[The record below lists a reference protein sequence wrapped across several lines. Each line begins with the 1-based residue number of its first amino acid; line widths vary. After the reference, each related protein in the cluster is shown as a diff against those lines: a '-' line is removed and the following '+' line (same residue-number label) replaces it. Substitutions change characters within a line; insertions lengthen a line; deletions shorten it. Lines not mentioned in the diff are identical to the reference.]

1 MIVAIDGPAGA
12 GKSTVAKALAQKLG
26 FTYIN
31 TGAMYRAIGWKVLQQ
46 KIALEDT
53 EKISKIA
60 NESLIELVGDTVWMD
75 GEEITAQIRTA
86 EISSAASIVS
96 AIPAVRRALVA
107 QQQRLGRAT
116 NVVMEGRDIGTKVF
130 PDAEAKIYLDASP
143 ETRAE
148 RRHREGIEKGIEASY
163 QKILAEIIERDTR
176 DTNREDSPL
185 KQAAGSIY
193 FDSSTYTPNE
203 VIEQLIHFVTSK
215 Q

>member
-12 GKSTVAKALAQKLG
+12 GKSTVAKALAQRLG

-31 TGAMYRAIGWKVLQQ
+31 TGAMYRAIGWKVLQE
-46 KIALEDT
+46 KIALEDL

-60 NESLIELVGDTVWMD
+60 NDSLIELIGDTVWMD
-75 GEEITAQIRTA
+75 GEEITNQIRSA
-86 EISSAASIVS
+86 EISSAASVVS

-107 QQQRLGRAT
+107 QQQRLGLAT

-130 PDAEAKIYLDASP
+130 PDAEVKIYLDASP
-143 ETRAE
+143 KTRAE
-148 RRHREGIEKGIEASY
+148 RRHREEIEKGIEASF

-176 DTNREDSPL
+176 DTTREDSPL
-185 KQAAGSIY
+185 TQATGSIY
-193 FDSSTYTPNE
+193 FDSSNFTPHE
-203 VIEQLIHFVTSK
+203 VIEQLTQFVTAK

>member
-12 GKSTVAKALAQKLG
+12 GKSTVAKELANRLG

-46 KIALEDT
+46 NIALEDS

-60 NESLIELVGDTVWMD
+60 NESQIELIGDTVWMD
-75 GEEITAQIRTA
+75 GKEITAQIRTA
-86 EISSAASIVS
+86 EISSAASVVS

-116 NVVMEGRDIGTKVF
+116 DVVMEGRDIGTKVF
-130 PDAEAKIYLDASP
+130 PDAEVKIYLDASP

-148 RRHREGIEKGIEASY
+148 RRHREELEKGIEASY
-163 QKILAEIIERDTR
+163 HNILLDIIERDTR
-176 DTNREDSPL
+176 DSSRSDSPL
-185 KQAAGSIY
+185 TQAVGSIY
-193 FDSSTYTPNE
+193 FDSSTFSPQE
-203 VIEQLIHFVTSK
+203 VIEQLTKFITSK
-215 Q
+215 

>member
-12 GKSTVAKALAQKLG
+12 GKSTVAKALANRLG

-60 NESLIELVGDTVWMD
+60 NDSLIELIGDTVWMD
-75 GEEITAQIRTA
+75 GEEITEQIRSA
-86 EISSAASIVS
+86 EISSAASVVS

-130 PDAEAKIYLDASP
+130 PDAEVKIYLDASP
-143 ETRAE
+143 DTRAE
-148 RRHREGIEKGIEASY
+148 RRHREELEKGIEVSY
-163 QKILAEIIERDTR
+163 QKILMEIIERDTR
-176 DTNREDSPL
+176 DSSRLDSPL
-185 KQAAGSIY
+185 TQAAGSTY
-193 FDSSTYTPNE
+193 FDSSTFSPQE
-203 VIEQLIHFVTSK
+203 VIEQLTTFINSK
-215 Q
+215 

>member
-12 GKSTVAKALAQKLG
+12 GKSTVAKALASRLG

-46 KIALEDT
+46 KIALEET
-53 EKISKIA
+53 GKISKIA
-60 NESLIELVGDTVWMD
+60 NDSLLELIGETVWMD
-75 GEEITAQIRTA
+75 GEEITSQIRTA
-86 EISSAASIVS
+86 EISSAASVVS

-130 PDAEAKIYLDASP
+130 PDAEVKIYLDASP
-143 ETRAE
+143 DTRAE
-148 RRHREGIEKGIEASY
+148 RRHREEIEKGIEASY

-176 DTNREDSPL
+176 DTTREDSPL
-185 KQAAGSIY
+185 TQAAGSIY
-193 FDSSTYTPNE
+193 FDSSTFTPHE
-203 VIEQLIHFVTSK
+203 VIEQLTNFVTSK

>member
-12 GKSTVAKALAQKLG
+12 GKSTVAKALAQQLG

-46 KIALEDT
+46 KIALEDA
-53 EKISKIA
+53 EKISMIA
-60 NESLIELVGDTVWMD
+60 NDSLIELIGDTVWMD
-75 GEEITAQIRTA
+75 GEEITAQLRTA
-86 EISSAASIVS
+86 EISSTASVVS

-130 PDAEAKIYLDASP
+130 PDAEVKIYLDASP

-148 RRHREGIEKGIEASY
+148 RRHREEVEKGIEASY

-176 DTNREDSPL
+176 DTTREDSPL
-185 KQAAGSIY
+185 TQAAGSIY
-193 FDSSTYTPNE
+193 FDSSAFTPYE
-203 VIEQLIHFVTSK
+203 VIEQLTNFVTSK

>member
-60 NESLIELVGDTVWMD
+60 NDSLIELIGDTVWMD

-86 EISSAASIVS
+86 EISSAASVVS

-116 NVVMEGRDIGTKVF
+116 DVVMEGRDIGTKVF
-130 PDAEAKIYLDASP
+130 PDAEVKIYLDASP

-148 RRHREGIEKGIEASY
+148 RRHREELEKGIEASY
-163 QKILAEIIERDTR
+163 QKILLDIIERDTR
-176 DTNREDSPL
+176 DSSRSDSPL
-185 KQAAGSIY
+185 TQAEGSIY
-193 FDSSTYTPNE
+193 FDSSTFSPQE
-203 VIEQLIHFVTSK
+203 VIEQLTKFVTSK
-215 Q
+215 